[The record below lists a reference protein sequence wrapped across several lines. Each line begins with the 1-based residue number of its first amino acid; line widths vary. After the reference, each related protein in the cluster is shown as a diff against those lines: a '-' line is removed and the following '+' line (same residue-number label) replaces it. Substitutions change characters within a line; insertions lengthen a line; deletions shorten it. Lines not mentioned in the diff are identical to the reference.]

1 MRTKKSKTDQTL
13 AYLKKVSGGPLTF
26 GRMLR
31 SLRECDGI
39 TQLQLAKKLK
49 MSAQNLCDI
58 EKERHVISPAMA
70 AKMAK
75 IMGYPEVLF
84 VTKALQG
91 ILKKHHLKY
100 EVHLEAA

>member
-1 MRTKKSKTDQTL
+1 MSTKKSETDKTL
-13 AYLKKVSGGPLTF
+13 AYLKKISGGSLTF

-39 TQLQLAKKLK
+39 SQIKLAKKLK
-49 MSAQNLCDI
+49 ISSQNLCDI
-58 EKERHVISPAMA
+58 EKERHVVSPVMA

-75 IMGYPEVLF
+75 VMGYPEILF

-91 ILKKHHLKY
+91 ILRKNDLNY